1 MNKQKKTRAFW
12 SFLELRRSPWVKKF
26 LWQIHNRDVA
36 PGAFQPNVHKLRKFK
51 QILIPLFPYYYS
63 FPFIQI
69 FLSISLFPYS
79 FILSLLSLTFFSP
92 LILSL
97 TLFLYPSL
105 FISIRK
111 LHNFCKRR
119 ISMRGIFFRLW
130 RNDCFVTKWLL
141 NFYLLLYDFRKWI
154 KLYSFC
160 KRSFLIWSIF

>member
-1 MNKQKKTRAFW
+1 MFELTQLMHICACFFLIGKSTLADPPPSENSRVKILLGRSYLSKKIFRKET
-12 SFLELRRSPWVKKF
+12 STY
-26 LWQIHNRDVA
+26 
-36 PGAFQPNVHKLRKFK
+36 VHKLRKFK
-51 QILIPLFPYYYS
+51 QIYIPLFPYYYS

-119 ISMRGIFFRLW
+119 ISMRGIFFRL
-130 RNDCFVTKWLL
+130 
-141 NFYLLLYDFRKWI
+141 
-154 KLYSFC
+154 
-160 KRSFLIWSIF
+160 

>member
-1 MNKQKKTRAFW
+1 MSKRRTLKLTRLGPSVSNSIKILIRKFRLLKT
-12 SFLELRRSPWVKKF
+12 STY
-26 LWQIHNRDVA
+26 
-36 PGAFQPNVHKLRKFK
+36 VHKLRKFK
-51 QILIPLFPYYYS
+51 QIYIPLFPYYYS

-141 NFYLLLYDFRKWI
+141 NFYLLLDNF
-154 KLYSFC
+154 
-160 KRSFLIWSIF
+160 